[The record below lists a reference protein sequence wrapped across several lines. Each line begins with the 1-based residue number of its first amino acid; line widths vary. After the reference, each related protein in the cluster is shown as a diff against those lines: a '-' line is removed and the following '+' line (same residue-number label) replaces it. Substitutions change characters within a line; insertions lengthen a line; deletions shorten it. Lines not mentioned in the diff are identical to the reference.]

1 MLGEQKEKK
10 NLRMDKFLLDIL
22 LSAYYSEIIMKALLA
37 LSALTFQAYSW
48 TQSEYDPPILQ
59 LLTVRIQIKGK
70 RFCSHG
76 IKISN

>member
-37 LSALTFQAYSW
+37 LSALTFQAYS
-48 TQSEYDPPILQ
+48 
-59 LLTVRIQIKGK
+59 
-70 RFCSHG
+70 
-76 IKISN
+76 